1 MMHKFSATAAATIP
15 ATAEPARM
23 RRAWL
28 FGNPLLQAGG
38 TEDHRSVAR
47 TILLVICGDFPCSV
61 LIHFRVYAPKTY
73 TNPSLFPEPSIIS
86 SIGARASR

>member
-28 FGNPLLQAGG
+28 FGNPLLRAGG
-38 TEDHRSVAR
+38 TEDHRSVTR
-47 TILLVICGDFPCSV
+47 TILLAICADFPCSV
-61 LIHFRVYAPKTY
+61 FKVYTPKTY
-73 TNPSLFPEPSIIS
+73 TNPSLFLEPS
-86 SIGARASR
+86 